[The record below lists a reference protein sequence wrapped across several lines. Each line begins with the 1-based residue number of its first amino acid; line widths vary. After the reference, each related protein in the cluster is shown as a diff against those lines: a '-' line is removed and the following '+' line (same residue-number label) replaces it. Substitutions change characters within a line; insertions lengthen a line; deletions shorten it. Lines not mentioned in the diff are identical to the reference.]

1 MSQSEAGLVYRFGQ
15 WTLCTIFKGAKI
27 RKQILVM
34 TISGNYF
41 QKKKC
46 FGKFSMFFTEHM
58 IISYKAHFY
67 CLFQQCV
74 IWAQLQA
81 GLSNK
86 ITSSGSTVGFTRPAK
101 RSISKGFKTIKSNV
115 FWSQFDFRFIISN
128 A

>member
-1 MSQSEAGLVYRFGQ
+1 MSQSEAGVVYRFDQ
-15 WTLCTIFKGAKI
+15 WQLGTIFKDAKI

-41 QKKKC
+41 QKNVLGNSAC
-46 FGKFSMFFTEHM
+46 FLTKHI

-81 GLSNK
+81 GFDSNEN
-86 ITSSGSTVGFTRPAK
+86 ISSGTTVWFSGLAK
-101 RSISKGFKTIKSNV
+101 RSISRRLKTIKSNV
-115 FWSQFDFRFIISN
+115 FWSQFNVCFIISN